1 MDTKLTLK
9 LDKEVIERAKLY
21 AEQRGTSL
29 SRVVESYFL
38 GLTREEEPAS
48 RRLTGI
54 VAELA
59 GLLAGKEVDTSK
71 EAYAE
76 HLTRKYS

>member
-1 MDTKLTLK
+1 MDTKLT
-9 LDKEVIERAKLY
+9 
-21 AEQRGTSL
+21 TH
-29 SRVVESYFL
+29 
-38 GLTREEEPAS
+38 EEEPAS
-48 RRLTGI
+48 RKLTGI

-76 HLTRKYS
+76 YLTRKYS